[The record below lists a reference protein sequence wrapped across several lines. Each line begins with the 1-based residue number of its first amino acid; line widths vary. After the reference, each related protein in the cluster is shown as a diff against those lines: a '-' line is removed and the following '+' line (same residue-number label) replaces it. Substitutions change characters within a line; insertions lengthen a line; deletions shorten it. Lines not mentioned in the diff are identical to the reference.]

1 MIEFSSKTVELILQD
16 LLEKRIEA
24 YRKYGDMADYPP
36 GKRLILLM
44 EEVGEMSQALQTDE
58 PWSKE
63 TDKSNLYEEII
74 DAMVVLLRWAESM
87 KTEINNRSV
96 EK

>member
-1 MIEFSSKTVELILQD
+1 MIEFSNKTVELILQD
-16 LLEKRIEA
+16 LLEKRVEA
-24 YRKYGDMADYPP
+24 YRKYGDMGDYPP
-36 GKRLILLM
+36 GKRLIILM
-44 EEVGEMSQALQTDE
+44 EEIGELCQALQIDE

-63 TDKSNLYEEII
+63 SDKGNKYEELI

-87 KTEINNRSV
+87 KTENRSV